1 MHAMRHA
8 FIFILALTTAAS
20 AQTRSSAHY
29 SIAAD
34 TVNSAGTT
42 ATSAHF
48 TASGHAG
55 TVAATTTSAGE
66 VSKSGFLGQ
75 IYDVT
80 GLTLTAAQNSVAENG
95 TRQLNPMLTLDD
107 ATLIAVPPALGTWS
121 VLDGPVDIT
130 TGGLASGETIAAAD
144 TALVRVAYLGF
155 TADLN
160 LSVLNVNTDD
170 FGNYAA
176 DGLADDWQ
184 VQYFGE
190 NSPQAAPGLD
200 PDGDGFSNLFEFT
213 AGLAPLDPQSRFVQA
228 MQNVPGQP
236 AQMQIQIS
244 PRLAGRTYTVE
255 SSLSLGMSAT
265 WVPLTNFTTSDVGN
279 VRTITDLNATGA
291 AKFYRVRITVP

>member
-1 MHAMRHA
+1 MRHS
-8 FIFILALTTAAS
+8 FIPIIALTTAAS

-29 SIAAD
+29 SITAD
-34 TVNSAGTT
+34 SVNSAGTT

-55 TVAATTTSAGE
+55 TVAATSSSAGE

-80 GLTLTAAQNSVAENG
+80 GLTLTAAQNTVAENG
-95 TRQLNPMLTLDD
+95 TRQLTPLLTLDD

-130 TGGLASGETIAAAD
+130 TGGLAYGEIIAAAD

-155 TADLN
+155 TADLS

-170 FGNYAA
+170 FGTYAA

-200 PDGDGFSNLFEFT
+200 PDGDGFTNLFEFT
-213 AGLAPLDPQSRFVQA
+213 AGLAPDSAASVFRHRIES
-228 MQNVPGQP
+228 VPGQP
-236 AQMQIQIS
+236 LQKRIVFQ
-244 PRLAGRTYTVE
+244 PRLAGRTYVIE
-255 SSLSLGMSAT
+255 SSPSLGSTAN
-265 WVPLTNFTTSDVGN
+265 WQPLASTTISDDGDQ
-279 VRTITDLNATGA
+279 RAITDLDASGGMR
-291 AKFYRVRITVP
+291 FYRVRIEMP